1 MEDFSNFITE
11 ELFFLDKKED
21 ETQVIHESKEPEPT
35 NKKQEASP
43 AARTYQLGVVSEAT
57 NPELEVLLGKIIEAI
72 GVDKAL
78 VNRAESIDSSSK
90 SWLVFSE
97 KNGQTKAEESGDS
110 KIIYCKSL
118 TELNQN
124 VNLKKEL
131 WRLLKNHFDI

>member
-11 ELFFLDKKED
+11 ELFFLDKKKN
-21 ETQVIHESKEPEPT
+21 ETQVIHERKESEPT
-35 NKKQEASP
+35 NKKQEASH

-57 NPELEVLLGKIIEAI
+57 SPELEVLLEKIIEAI

-97 KNGQTKAEESGDS
+97 KNGQIKAEESGDS

-131 WRLLKNHFDI
+131 WGLLKNHFDI